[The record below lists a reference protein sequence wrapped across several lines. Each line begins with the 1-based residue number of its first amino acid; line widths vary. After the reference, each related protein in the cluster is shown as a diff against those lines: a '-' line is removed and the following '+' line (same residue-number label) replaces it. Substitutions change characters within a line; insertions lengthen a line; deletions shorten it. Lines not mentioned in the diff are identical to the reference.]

1 MVDSLNASL
10 RFNNVGEYVSQFL
23 DNPKPFGESKVRG
36 KLKNYTIIADKYYI
50 KATGSISKFIQGD
63 NIHCIDHEQMKLAF
77 EEMSELLHLPIQKAK
92 PTRIDISNSLCL
104 EKSANTYFNL
114 FSNKPRYYKSE
125 EPNGV
130 YFKTGVKKKVYG
142 FYNKTKE
149 AGLKGINLLRAELR
163 IKDIA
168 QTLKIPNNELTIERI
183 GVNEMNHLISLW
195 LKHYH
200 QINKIS
206 QAVSYEKI
214 KTKPQLKNLA
224 LAMAVN
230 NPTSYQ
236 VLEASNKTNKAN
248 EIINRSQHRRLK
260 IAINEAPNGKFGTA
274 NPLIKELDRKF
285 EATAAVYMN

>member
-10 RFNNVGEYVSQFL
+10 RFNNAGEYVSQFL
-23 DNPKPFGESKVRG
+23 DNPKPFGESKIRG

-50 KATGSISKFIQGD
+50 KATGSISKFIQRD

-77 EEMSELLHLPIQKAK
+77 EEMSDFLHLPMQKAK
-92 PTRIDISNSLCL
+92 PIRIDISNSFCM
-104 EKSANTYFNL
+104 EKSANTYFYL
-114 FSNKPRYYKSE
+114 FANKPRYYKSE

-130 YFKTGVKKKVYG
+130 YYKTGVKKKVYG

-149 AGLKGINLLRAELR
+149 AGLKGINLLRAELT

-195 LKHYH
+195 LKHYY

-206 QAVSYEKI
+206 QAISYEKI
-214 KTKPQLKNLA
+214 KKKTQLKNLA

-236 VLEASNKTNKAN
+236 VLEAINKTNKAN
-248 EIINRSQHRRLK
+248 GVIDRFQYRRL
-260 IAINEAPNGKFGTA
+260 NEAIGIARKSKFNKA